1 MSQMRL
7 DKYLADMGVGTRSQ
21 IKEDIKKGKVF
32 VNDMMIK
39 TPELKVLPDS
49 DIIFYDNEL
58 ISYTKWEYIML
69 YKPAGVLS
77 ATRDKKIPTVLDL
90 LKEKKRKDLF
100 PVGRLDKDTE
110 GLLFITNDG
119 LLAHQILSPKNHVA
133 KCYYVEVNGSLTQ
146 EMIEEFQTG
155 LKLEDGYVTLPSEL
169 KILKN
174 METQAQAE
182 VTIYEGKYHQVK
194 RMFEAIGRS
203 VMYLK
208 RLSMGSLVLDPNL
221 EKGEYRYLTKEEIEC
236 LKEEGKKKE

>member
-1 MSQMRL
+1 
-7 DKYLADMGVGTRSQ
+7 MGVGTRSQ

-32 VNDMMIK
+32 VNDKMIK
-39 TPELKVLPDS
+39 TPELKVLPDA
-49 DIIFYDNEL
+49 DMIFYDNEL

-182 VTIYEGKYHQVK
+182 VTIYEGKYHQIK
-194 RMFEAIGRS
+194 RMFEAVGRS
-203 VMYLK
+203 VIYLK
-208 RLSMGSLVLDPNL
+208 RLSMGTLVLDPNL

>member
-182 VTIYEGKYHQVK
+182 VTIYEGKYHQIK
-194 RMFEAIGRS
+194 RMFEAVGRS
-203 VMYLK
+203 VIYLK
-208 RLSMGSLVLDPNL
+208 RLSMGTLVLDPNL

>member
-32 VNDMMIK
+32 VNDKMIK
-39 TPELKVLPDS
+39 TPELKVLPDA
-49 DIIFYDNEL
+49 DMIFYDNEL

-69 YKPAGVLS
+69 CKPAGVLS

-182 VTIYEGKYHQVK
+182 VTIYEGKYHQIK
-194 RMFEAIGRS
+194 RMFEAVGRS
-203 VMYLK
+203 VIYLK
-208 RLSMGSLVLDPNL
+208 RLSMGTLVLDPNL

>member
-1 MSQMRL
+1 MRL

-182 VTIYEGKYHQVK
+182 VTIYEGKYHQIK
-194 RMFEAIGRS
+194 RMFEAVGRS
-203 VMYLK
+203 VIYLK
-208 RLSMGSLVLDPNL
+208 RLSMGTLVLDPNL

>member
-32 VNDMMIK
+32 VNDKMIK
-39 TPELKVLPDS
+39 TPELKVLPDA
-49 DIIFYDNEL
+49 DMIFYDNEL

-182 VTIYEGKYHQVK
+182 VTIYEGKYHQIK
-194 RMFEAIGRS
+194 RMFEAVGRS
-203 VMYLK
+203 VIYLK
-208 RLSMGSLVLDPNL
+208 RLSMGTLVLDPNL

>member
-49 DIIFYDNEL
+49 DTIFYDNQP

-110 GLLFITNDG
+110 GLLLITNDG
-119 LLAHQILSPKNHVA
+119 LLAHQMLSPKNHVA

-169 KILKN
+169 KILKTT
-174 METQAQAE
+174 ETQAQAE

-194 RMFEAIGRS
+194 RMFEAVGRS

>member
-32 VNDMMIK
+32 VNDKMIK
-39 TPELKVLPDS
+39 TPELKVLPDA
-49 DIIFYDNEL
+49 DMIFYDNEL

-182 VTIYEGKYHQVK
+182 VTIYEGKYHQIK
-194 RMFEAIGRS
+194 RMFEAVGRS
-203 VMYLK
+203 VIYLK
-208 RLSMGSLVLDPNL
+208 RLSMGTLVLDPNL
-221 EKGEYRYLTKEEIEC
+221 EKGEYRYL
-236 LKEEGKKKE
+236 

>member
-21 IKEDIKKGKVF
+21 KKEDIKKGKVF

-39 TPELKVLPDS
+39 TPELKILPDS
-49 DIIFYDNEL
+49 DTIFYDNEL

-133 KCYYVEVNGSLTQ
+133 KCYYVEVNGSLTP

-182 VTIYEGKYHQVK
+182 VTIYEGKYHQIK
-194 RMFEAIGRS
+194 RMFEAVGRS

-208 RLSMGSLVLDPNL
+208 RLSMGTLVLDPNL

>member
-1 MSQMRL
+1 
-7 DKYLADMGVGTRSQ
+7 
-21 IKEDIKKGKVF
+21 
-32 VNDMMIK
+32 
-39 TPELKVLPDS
+39 
-49 DIIFYDNEL
+49 
-58 ISYTKWEYIML
+58 ML

-77 ATRDKKIPTVLDL
+77 ATRDKKIPAVLDL

-182 VTIYEGKYHQVK
+182 VTIYEGKYHQIK
-194 RMFEAIGRS
+194 RMFEAVGRS
-203 VMYLK
+203 VIYLK
-208 RLSMGSLVLDPNL
+208 RLSMGTLVLDPNL

>member
-1 MSQMRL
+1 
-7 DKYLADMGVGTRSQ
+7 MGVGTRSQ

-182 VTIYEGKYHQVK
+182 VTIYEGKYHQIK
-194 RMFEAIGRS
+194 RMFEAVGRS
-203 VMYLK
+203 VIYLK
-208 RLSMGSLVLDPNL
+208 RLSMGTLVLDPNL

>member
-146 EMIEEFQTG
+146 EMIE
-155 LKLEDGYVTLPSEL
+155 P
-169 KILKN
+169 I
-174 METQAQAE
+174 
-182 VTIYEGKYHQVK
+182 
-194 RMFEAIGRS
+194 
-203 VMYLK
+203 
-208 RLSMGSLVLDPNL
+208 SLISIISNQSTSN
-221 EKGEYRYLTKEEIEC
+221 RTK
-236 LKEEGKKKE
+236 

>member
-1 MSQMRL
+1 
-7 DKYLADMGVGTRSQ
+7 MGVGTRSQ

-182 VTIYEGKYHQVK
+182 VTIYEGKYHQIK
-194 RMFEAIGRS
+194 RMFEAVGRS
-203 VMYLK
+203 VIYLK
-208 RLSMGSLVLDPNL
+208 RLSMGTLVLDPNL
-221 EKGEYRYLTKEEIEC
+221 EKGEYRYLTKEEIEY

>member
-182 VTIYEGKYHQVK
+182 VTIYEGKYHQIK
-194 RMFEAIGRS
+194 RMFEAVGRS
-203 VMYLK
+203 VIYLK
-208 RLSMGSLVLDPNL
+208 RLSMGTVVLDPNL

>member
-182 VTIYEGKYHQVK
+182 VTIYEGKYHQIK
-194 RMFEAIGRS
+194 RMFEAVGRS
-203 VMYLK
+203 VIYLK
-208 RLSMGSLVLDPNL
+208 RLSMGTLVLDPNL
-221 EKGEYRYLTKEEIEC
+221 EKGEYRYLTKEEIEY

>member
-182 VTIYEGKYHQVK
+182 VTIYEGKYHQIK
-194 RMFEAIGRS
+194 RMFEAVGRS
-203 VMYLK
+203 VIYLK
-208 RLSMGSLVLDPNL
+208 RLSMGTLVLDPNL
-221 EKGEYRYLTKEEIEC
+221 EKGEKLYLTN
-236 LKEEGKKKE
+236 

>member
-21 IKEDIKKGKVF
+21 IKEDIKKGRVF